1 MASSH
6 TTIFYRRIEGIQLG
20 LRLVAHLGEEG
31 LVACDVEVCA
41 ARDLVDGNAL
51 SRFDVAQDA
60 CIWLGRRSGGNV
72 SVANGGK
79 TNKPRNY
86 NVVSLF
92 LVGRSKKKFRYRK
105 GGRQRR
111 LAQVFKKHEDEVIDC

>member
-1 MASSH
+1 M
-6 TTIFYRRIEGIQLG
+6 
-20 LRLVAHLGEEG
+20 
-31 LVACDVEVCA
+31 VACDVEVCA

-60 CIWLGRRSGGNV
+60 CIWLGRQSGGNV

-92 LVGRSKKKFRYRK
+92 LVGRSKKNSVIARVGDSGGEPRFLKNTRMRLSIVDGKRRRMYKFYSD
-105 GGRQRR
+105 Q
-111 LAQVFKKHEDEVIDC
+111 